1 MCWHAHLKCVCEFKK
16 KKEKENT
23 HTKKKRAYCNESDR
37 EVLERR
43 TLWRKGADKKEIK
56 KDSR

>member
-23 HTKKKRAYCNESDR
+23 HTKKKELT
-37 EVLERR
+37 VMKVIERS
-43 TLWRKGADKKEIK
+43 WSGAHCGGKAQIK
-56 KDSR
+56 RR